1 MRYFKLYDEDNHLL
15 GIGTG
20 LDGIEISKEEYDNLL
35 IEIAEKTIYSED
47 VYLNNINIEDVP
59 EKYRYDVEWEVNKL
73 KEMNNFLEEQ
83 EQEEVE

>member
-1 MRYFKLYDEDNHLL
+1 M
-15 GIGTG
+15 
-20 LDGIEISKEEYDNLL
+20 DGIEISKEEYNNLL
-35 IEIAEKTIYSED
+35 IEIAEKVIYSED

-73 KEMNNFLEEQ
+73 KEMNEFLEEQ

>member
-1 MRYFKLYDEDNHLL
+1 MRYFKLYDKDNHLL

-35 IEIAEKTIYSED
+35 IEIAEKVIYSED

-59 EKYRYDVEWEVNKL
+59 EKYRYDVEWEVSKL
-73 KEMNNFLEEQ
+73 KEMNKFLEEQ